1 MPYSSNV
8 IENNRQGYFINLD
21 GDRLKSCRFLFY
33 EFANGKIVGVQFVE
47 QDGKT
52 ELHFDSP
59 NEGMLFQTLAE
70 LDALPLYYFRPRY
83 VPSSSQ
89 SNEAALDSKKR
100 RFRRY
105 KRICRY
111 AHQPDWDGGV
121 RDFRLAIVHSLYF
134 NVFDRLCAL
143 TWTSKDDFRADCYK
157 CRLCDVRKQGL
168 HSVSFRFAQ
177 FFVSL
182 CVQSEQVDYQALY
195 QLSSE
200 MVFDWWA
207 VSRSTWLE
215 VIRLSTRDEEQRAR
229 FRSAVQELLESKP
242 DDGTMEPD
250 KKRIVTEF
258 WRLPMQ
264 FRRSK
269 LSVNRVAQCLRGDAK
284 DANMDMGHEQ
294 RSGRM
299 SDFDRIDYAAL
310 YQLLCEIKG

>member
-1 MPYSSNV
+1 M
-8 IENNRQGYFINLD
+8 
-21 GDRLKSCRFLFY
+21 
-33 EFANGKIVGVQFVE
+33 
-47 QDGKT
+47 
-52 ELHFDSP
+52 
-59 NEGMLFQTLAE
+59 
-70 LDALPLYYFRPRY
+70 
-83 VPSSSQ
+83 
-89 SNEAALDSKKR
+89 
-100 RFRRY
+100 
-105 KRICRY
+105 
-111 AHQPDWDGGV
+111 
-121 RDFRLAIVHSLYF
+121 
-134 NVFDRLCAL
+134 
-143 TWTSKDDFRADCYK
+143 
-157 CRLCDVRKQGL
+157 
-168 HSVSFRFAQ
+168 
-177 FFVSL
+177 
-182 CVQSEQVDYQALY
+182 Y

-200 MVFDWWA
+200 MLFDWWA